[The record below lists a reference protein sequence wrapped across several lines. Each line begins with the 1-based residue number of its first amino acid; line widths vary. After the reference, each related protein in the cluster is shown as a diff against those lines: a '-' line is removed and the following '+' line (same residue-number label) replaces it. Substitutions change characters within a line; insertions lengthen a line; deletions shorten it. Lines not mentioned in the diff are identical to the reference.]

1 MCPME
6 GAEDLLRSMALMSIC
21 MAEPIPAISGLDGD
35 IMPEAPVADPEGV
48 EAVAPV
54 RVPAP
59 VQVAAALAVAKRIP
73 TQQIRKL
80 LNE

>member
-1 MCPME
+1 
-6 GAEDLLRSMALMSIC
+6 MSIC

-35 IMPEAPVADPEGV
+35 IMPEAPVAVE